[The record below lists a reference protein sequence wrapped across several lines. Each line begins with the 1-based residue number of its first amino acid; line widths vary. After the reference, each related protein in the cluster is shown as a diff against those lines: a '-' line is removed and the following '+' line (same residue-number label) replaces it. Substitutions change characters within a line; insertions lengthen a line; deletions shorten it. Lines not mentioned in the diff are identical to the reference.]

1 MSEGQFGGFCLLL
14 VVVGVGVLVLMS
26 VNKGSEQ
33 KDWSTL
39 APQAPPPPQRQGSLR
54 TKLAGLARIG
64 PKGSDGSM
72 QPLDPE
78 FSIVLFEDF
87 VYSLFA
93 RVHEARGGDR
103 LDTLG
108 GWLSDEAIASLR
120 ALGTPDTVKAVVV
133 GAVTYEDVKGVGPN
147 SRRVHVVLRFEANYT
162 EASGSEQSWYV
173 AEEWRLERAASAKS
187 RAPEDVRAFK
197 CPNCGAPLE
206 SVQGH
211 KCSYCDTVVNTGEF
225 DWVVTRVVSQERER
239 RGPQLTGTTEEQG
252 TELPTVKDSRAQE
265 RLNALLHDDPEAT
278 PLALRKRLEFI
289 FHEMQTAWAKREWQG
304 MRPFL
309 SDNLFQ
315 TQLYWINAYRQA
327 GLRNITENARITNMV
342 LARVTRDAYFD
353 AVTLRVYAVSLDY
366 TVRDGDG
373 QVVGGSRNR
382 ERAYSEYWTLIRGR
396 GVHGKPS
403 TQKQCPSCG
412 APLSINMAGHC
423 THCQA
428 RVTSGEFDWVLS
440 RIEQDESYQ
449 G

>member
-1 MSEGQFGGFCLLL
+1 MLIVF
-14 VVVGVGVLVLMS
+14 VGVVAIVVMNMKSGA
-26 VNKGSEQ
+26 GQ
-33 KDWSTL
+33 RDWSTV
-39 APQAPPPPQRQGSLR
+39 APHAPPPPRRQGSLR
-54 TKLAGLARIG
+54 TKLASLARVG
-64 PKGSDGSM
+64 PKGSDGSV

-108 GWLSDEAIASLR
+108 GWLSDNAIASLR
-120 ALGTPDTVKAVVV
+120 KMGTPHAVKAVVV
-133 GAVTYEDVKGVGPN
+133 GAVTYESVAGVGAN
-147 SRRVHVVLRFEANYT
+147 SPRVRVTLGFEANYT
-162 EASGSEQSWYV
+162 EATPLEQSYYV
-173 AEEWRLERAASAKS
+173 SEMWLLERDASVKS
-187 RAPEDVRAFK
+187 RPPDDVRAFK
-197 CPNCGAPLE
+197 CPHCGAPLDA
-206 SVQGH
+206 VQGH
-211 KCSYCDTVVNTGEF
+211 TCSYCGKVVNTGAF
-225 DWVVTRVVSQERER
+225 DWVVTQVKSRAREQ

-252 TELPTVKDSRAQE
+252 TELPTLKDPRAQE
-265 RLNALLHDDPEAT
+265 RLNALMHDDPEAT

-289 FHEMQTAWAKREWQG
+289 FHEMQTAWAQREWQG

-327 GLRNITENARITNMV
+327 GLRNITENAHITNLT

-353 AVTLRVYAVSLDY
+353 AVTLRVHASSLDY
-366 TVRDGDG
+366 TVRDRDG
-373 QVVGGSRNR
+373 QVVGGSRSR

-396 GVHGKPS
+396 GVQGRPS
-403 TQKQCPSCG
+403 TRKQCPSCG

-440 RIEQDESYQ
+440 RIEQDEAYQ